1 MRALVAGLVCVGLLV
16 GTAAPSMAAETKRQ
30 HHYSK
35 YKGSSPS
42 AIAERQRNARTF
54 DATQYYEHNLNKIPL
69 GTQAWWD
76 QWGRENGG
84 GNRP

>member
-1 MRALVAGLVCVGLLV
+1 MRALVASLVCAGLLA
-16 GTAAPSMAAETKRQ
+16 GTAAPSMAAQSKRH
-30 HHYSK
+30 HHYGK
-35 YKGSSPS
+35 YRDNSPS
-42 AIAERQRNARTF
+42 AIAARQRHARTF
-54 DATQYYEHNLNKIPL
+54 DETQYYEHNLSKIPL